1 MKKVLLMSLAASL
14 MFPSV
19 ALGKSGAGV
28 KDEISIGDQEEKT
41 RIMYMSEYHKIGFRC
56 LPQGELIIRWPL
68 DADEETLYFALE
80 APADPSMTADGESFL
95 DFYSVKGG
103 KVESLSDNSFSV
115 TGTDMQTNITMDW
128 SLPKSGIIEK
138 TDLVLHVSENRDMSD
153 AKTFPFLKI
162 LPGDTPNAIWRASS
176 WNIKEKEY
184 VEKSDVLMQKMFAY
198 RQENG
203 TYMIPGRFWAE
214 EFPSSLGIVWQW
226 NGADKTFHIFR
237 NEKEYVF
244 TAGKNYVSVNGQKFY
259 FMTTPEI
266 VGGRIYIPLDMMKL
280 MWNDGSEV
288 IELEDKI
295 QLIFCI

>member
-1 MKKVLLMSLAASL
+1 MKKVLLMSLAAFL

-68 DADEETLYFALE
+68 GADEETLYFALE

-103 KVESLSDNSFSV
+103 EVESLSDNSFSV

-162 LPGDTPNAIWRASS
+162 LPGDTQNAIWRASS

-237 NEKEYVF
+237 NEQEYVF

>member
-1 MKKVLLMSLAASL
+1 MKKVLLMSLVVSFI
-14 MFPSV
+14 FPSV
-19 ALGKSGAGV
+19 ALGRSGAGV

-68 DADEETLYFALE
+68 GADEETLYFALE

-103 KVESLSDNSFSV
+103 EVESLSDNSFAV

-128 SLPKSGIIEK
+128 SLPRVGISEK
-138 TDLVLHVSENRDMSD
+138 TDLVLHVSENQDMSD

-162 LPGDTPNAIWRASS
+162 LPGNTPNEIWHASS

-184 VEKSDVLMQKMFAY
+184 VEKSDVLMQKMFTY

-237 NEKEYVF
+237 NEKEYIF

-266 VGGRIYIPLDMMKL
+266 VGGRIYLPLDMLKL
-280 MWNDGSEV
+280 MWSDESEIIEQDGV
-288 IELEDKI
+288 L
-295 QLIFCI
+295 QLIVCT

>member
-1 MKKVLLMSLAASL
+1 M
-14 MFPSV
+14 
-19 ALGKSGAGV
+19 G
-28 KDEISIGDQEEKT
+28 
-41 RIMYMSEYHKIGFRC
+41 
-56 LPQGELIIRWPL
+56 
-68 DADEETLYFALE
+68 ADEETLYFALE

-103 KVESLSDNSFSV
+103 EVESLSDNSFAV

>member
-68 DADEETLYFALE
+68 GADEETLYFALE

-103 KVESLSDNSFSV
+103 EVESLSDNSFAV

-198 RQENG
+198 RQKNG

-237 NEKEYVF
+237 NEKEYIF

>member
-1 MKKVLLMSLAASL
+1 MKKVLLMSLAAFL

-68 DADEETLYFALE
+68 GADEETLYFALE

-103 KVESLSDNSFSV
+103 EVESLSDNSFAV

>member
-1 MKKVLLMSLAASL
+1 MKKVLLMSLVASL

-41 RIMYMSEYHKIGFRC
+41 RIMYISEYHKIGFRC

-68 DADEETLYFALE
+68 GADEETLYFALE

-103 KVESLSDNSFSV
+103 EVESLSDNSFSV

-203 TYMIPGRFWAE
+203 TYMIPGRFWVE

-237 NEKEYVF
+237 NEKEYIF

>member
-1 MKKVLLMSLAASL
+1 MKKVLLMSLVASL
-14 MFPSV
+14 MFPAV

-56 LPQGELIIRWPL
+56 LPQGKLIIRWPL
-68 DADEETLYFALE
+68 GADEETLYFALE

-103 KVESLSDNSFSV
+103 EVESLSDNSFAV

-153 AKTFPFLKI
+153 AKTFSFLKI

-237 NEKEYVF
+237 NEKEYIF

>member
-1 MKKVLLMSLAASL
+1 MKKVLLMSLVVSFV
-14 MFPSV
+14 FPSV
-19 ALGKSGAGV
+19 ALGRSGAGV

-68 DADEETLYFALE
+68 GADEETLYFALE

-103 KVESLSDNSFSV
+103 EVESLSDNSFAV

-128 SLPKSGIIEK
+128 SLPRAGISEK
-138 TDLVLHVSENRDMSD
+138 TDLVLHVSENQDMSD

-162 LPGDTPNAIWRASS
+162 LPGNTANEIWHASS

-184 VEKSDVLMQKMFAY
+184 VEKSDVLMQKMFTY

-237 NEKEYVF
+237 NEKEYIF
-244 TAGKNYVSVNGQKFY
+244 TAGKNYVSVNGERFY

-266 VGGRIYIPLDMMKL
+266 VGGRIYLPLDMLKL
-280 MWNDGSEV
+280 MWSDESEIIEQDGV
-288 IELEDKI
+288 L
-295 QLIFCI
+295 QLIVCT

>member
-1 MKKVLLMSLAASL
+1 MKKVLLMSLVASL

-68 DADEETLYFALE
+68 GADEETLYFALE

-103 KVESLSDNSFSV
+103 EVESLSDNSFSV

>member
-1 MKKVLLMSLAASL
+1 MKKVLLMSLVASL

-41 RIMYMSEYHKIGFRC
+41 RIMYISEYHKIGFRC
-56 LPQGELIIRWPL
+56 LPQGKLIIRWPL
-68 DADEETLYFALE
+68 GADEETRYFALE

-103 KVESLSDNSFSV
+103 EVESLSDNSFSV

-162 LPGDTPNAIWRASS
+162 LP
-176 WNIKEKEY
+176 
-184 VEKSDVLMQKMFAY
+184 
-198 RQENG
+198 
-203 TYMIPGRFWAE
+203 
-214 EFPSSLGIVWQW
+214 
-226 NGADKTFHIFR
+226 
-237 NEKEYVF
+237 
-244 TAGKNYVSVNGQKFY
+244 
-259 FMTTPEI
+259 
-266 VGGRIYIPLDMMKL
+266 
-280 MWNDGSEV
+280 
-288 IELEDKI
+288 
-295 QLIFCI
+295 

>member
-1 MKKVLLMSLAASL
+1 MKKVLLMSLVVSFI
-14 MFPSV
+14 FPSV
-19 ALGKSGAGV
+19 ALGRSGAGV

-68 DADEETLYFALE
+68 GADEETLYFALE

-103 KVESLSDNSFSV
+103 EVESLSDNSFAV

-128 SLPKSGIIEK
+128 SLPRAGISKK
-138 TDLVLHVSENRDMSD
+138 TDLVLHVSENQDMSD

-162 LPGDTPNAIWRASS
+162 LPGNTANEIWHASS

-184 VEKSDVLMQKMFAY
+184 VEKSDVLMQKMFTY

-237 NEKEYVF
+237 NEKEYIF
-244 TAGKNYVSVNGQKFY
+244 TAGKNYVSVNGERFY

-266 VGGRIYIPLDMMKL
+266 VGGRIYLPLDMLKL
-280 MWNDGSEV
+280 MWSDESEIIEQDGV
-288 IELEDKI
+288 L
-295 QLIFCI
+295 QLIVCT

>member
-1 MKKVLLMSLAASL
+1 MKKVLLMSLVASL

-28 KDEISIGDQEEKT
+28 KDEISIGNQEEKT

-68 DADEETLYFALE
+68 GADEETLYFALE

-103 KVESLSDNSFSV
+103 EVESLSDNSFAV

-237 NEKEYVF
+237 NEKEYIF
-244 TAGKNYVSVNGQKFY
+244 TAGKNYVSVNSQKFY

>member
-1 MKKVLLMSLAASL
+1 MKKVLLMSLVASL

-68 DADEETLYFALE
+68 GADEETLYFALE

-103 KVESLSDNSFSV
+103 EVESLSDNSFSV

-184 VEKSDVLMQKMFAY
+184 VENSDVLMQKMFAY

-259 FMTTPEI
+259 FMTMPEI

>member
-1 MKKVLLMSLAASL
+1 MKKVLLMSLVASL

-68 DADEETLYFALE
+68 GADEETLYFALE

-103 KVESLSDNSFSV
+103 EVESLSDNSFAV

>member
-1 MKKVLLMSLAASL
+1 MKKVLLMSLVVSFI
-14 MFPSV
+14 FPSV
-19 ALGKSGAGV
+19 ALGRSGAGV

-68 DADEETLYFALE
+68 GADEETLYFALE
-80 APADPSMTADGESFL
+80 APADLSMTADGESFL

-103 KVESLSDNSFSV
+103 EVESLSDNSFAV

-128 SLPKSGIIEK
+128 SLPRAGISEK
-138 TDLVLHVSENRDMSD
+138 TDLVLHVSENQDMSD

-162 LPGDTPNAIWRASS
+162 LPGNTPNEIWHASS

-184 VEKSDVLMQKMFAY
+184 VEKSDVLMQKMFTY

-237 NEKEYVF
+237 NEKEYIF

-266 VGGRIYIPLDMMKL
+266 VGGRIYLPLDMLKL
-280 MWNDGSEV
+280 MWSDESEIIEQDGV
-288 IELEDKI
+288 L
-295 QLIFCI
+295 QLIVCT

>member
-1 MKKVLLMSLAASL
+1 MKKVLLMSLVASL

-68 DADEETLYFALE
+68 GADEETLYFALE

-103 KVESLSDNSFSV
+103 EVESLSDNSFAV

-259 FMTTPEI
+259 FMTMPEI